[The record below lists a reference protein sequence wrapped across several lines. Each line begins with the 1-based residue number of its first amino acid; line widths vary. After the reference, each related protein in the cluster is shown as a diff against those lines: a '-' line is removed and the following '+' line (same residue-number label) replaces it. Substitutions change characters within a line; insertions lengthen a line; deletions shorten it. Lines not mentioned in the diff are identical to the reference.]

1 MHGKTILAAVGSK
14 FVQIYR
20 LSLTF
25 LKILISFHIISIML
39 SVYKLWSS
47 LISLS
52 IAVKIPI
59 VSEVSIFPRYS
70 MINLYFYLAINFRPS
85 FANLK

>member
-1 MHGKTILAAVGSK
+1 LLSIFAKKKISVVLTGDGADELFGGYERY
-14 FVQIYR
+14 IY
-20 LSLTF
+20 S
-25 LKILISFHIISIML
+25 
-39 SVYKLWSS
+39 YKLWSS